1 MAGLFGN
8 LSNSV
13 KALNAQS
20 YGIETAGRNL
30 ANVNTTGYS
39 RQRVSLGD
47 RGTYMGTL
55 GPESLGLE
63 ALGVTQ
69 LRDTLLDSQVGRE
82 VSLTSYYST
91 QQSGLQM
98 AQAGLGQSIS
108 SASASGSVTGGIA
121 EAMTNFFT
129 AFESYAAKPSDTGE
143 RQTLITHSQIL
154 AETIQQVDTRL
165 AQVQSDM
172 GTRIGQDVNTAN
184 TLLKNIA
191 ELNLQI
197 NSLEQNAPGS
207 AVDLRD
213 ARQLKLES
221 LAKLMNFE
229 TRAQPGYP
237 SQVQVYTKDSGGAEI
252 DLVNMN
258 SSVTLTYDTVANS
271 VTTTHITGP
280 STGSAAT
287 VAVTSGSIKG
297 SFDVKDADVASART
311 KLDALANQLVT
322 SVNGVYSAAGSS
334 INFFVPAGTTA
345 ATITVSSFTATDR
358 LAGVGSM
365 GDNSI
370 ALAVGDLSSQAFSTS
385 GAPADAI
392 DGTFS
397 QFYNSIVNDVGQSL
411 DGANT
416 RLANQQVI
424 EKMVR
429 SQRDAVSGVS
439 LDEELA
445 DLMKYQR
452 AFQAASRVVNTIDS
466 LLDTIV
472 NQMGR

>member
-1 MAGLFGN
+1 MSGLFGN

-39 RQRVSLGD
+39 RQRVELGD
-47 RGTYMGTL
+47 RGTYLGTL
-55 GPESLGLE
+55 GPESLGVE

-108 SASASGSVTGGIA
+108 TASSSGSITGGIA
-121 EAMTNFFT
+121 EAMTNFFSS
-129 AFESYAAKPSDTGE
+129 FESYAAKPSDTGE
-143 RQTLITHSQIL
+143 RQTLITRAQIL
-154 AETIQQVDTRL
+154 AESIQQVDTRL
-165 AQVQSDM
+165 SQTQSDM
-172 GTRIGQDVNTAN
+172 GTRIGQDVSTAN

-197 NSLEQNAPGS
+197 NSLEQTNPGA

-237 SQVQVYTKDSGGAEI
+237 SQVQVYTKDSSGVEI
-252 DLVNMN
+252 DLVDMN
-258 SSVTLTYDTVANS
+258 NSATLTYDTVANT
-271 VTTTHITGP
+271 VTTTHIVGP
-280 STGSAAT
+280 STGTAAT

-297 SFDVKDADVASART
+297 SFDVKDIDIATART
-311 KLDALANQLVT
+311 KLDAFAKQLVT
-322 SVNGVYSAAGSS
+322 SVNGAYAAAGSS
-334 INFFVPAGTTA
+334 LNFFVPTGTTA
-345 ATITVSSFTATDR
+345 ATIAVTSFTATDR
-358 LAGVGSM
+358 LAGTGST

-370 ALAVGDLSSQAFSTS
+370 ALAVGALTSKAFSTT
-385 GAPADAI
+385 GAPPDAI
-392 DGTFS
+392 DGSFG
-397 QFYNSIVNDVGQSL
+397 QFYNSLVTGVGQSL

-416 RLANQQVI
+416 RLTNQQVI

-429 SQRDAVSGVS
+429 AQRDAVSGVS

>member
-20 YGIETAGRNL
+20 YGIEAAGRNL
-30 ANVNTTGYS
+30 ANVNTAGYS

-47 RGTYMGTL
+47 RGTYMGQL
-55 GPESLGLE
+55 GPESLGVE

-69 LRDTLLDSQVGRE
+69 LRDTLLDSQVSRE

-91 QQSGLQM
+91 HQSGLQM
-98 AQAGLGQSIS
+98 AQADLGQSIS
-108 SASASGSVTGGIA
+108 SASSDGSVTGGIA
-121 EAMTNFFT
+121 EALTNFFNS
-129 AFESYAAKPSDTGE
+129 FESYAAKPTDAGE
-143 RQTLITHSQIL
+143 RQTLVTRAQIL
-154 AETIQQVDTRL
+154 AENLQQVDTRL
-165 AQVQSDM
+165 TQTQSDM
-172 GTRIGQDVNTAN
+172 GTRIAQDVSTAN
-184 TLLKNIA
+184 TLLKSIS

-197 NSLEQNAPGS
+197 NSLEQTNPGS

-213 ARQLKLES
+213 ARQLKLEQ
-221 LAKLMNFE
+221 LAKLTNFE
-229 TRAQPGYP
+229 TRPQPGYP
-237 SQVQVYTKDSGGAEI
+237 SEIQVYTKDSSGNEV
-252 DLVNMN
+252 DLVNQN
-258 SSVTLTYDTVANS
+258 TAATLTYDTTSNS
-271 VTTTHITGP
+271 VTTTQIAGP
-280 STGSAAT
+280 STGSTAT
-287 VAVTSGSIKG
+287 LAFTGGSIKG
-297 SFDVKDADVASART
+297 AFDVKDTDLATART
-311 KLDALANQLVT
+311 NLDALAKQLVT

-334 INFFVPAGTTA
+334 LSFFNPAGLSA
-345 ATITVSSFTATDR
+345 ATISVTNFASTDR
-358 LAGVGSM
+358 LAGVSSS

-370 ALAVGDLSSQAFSTS
+370 AIAVGALSTKAFSTS
-385 GAPADAI
+385 GTPPDSI
-392 DGTFS
+392 DGSFS
-397 QFYNSIVNDVGQSL
+397 QYYNSIVTGVGQSL
-411 DGANT
+411 DGTNS
-416 RLANQQVI
+416 RLNNQQTI